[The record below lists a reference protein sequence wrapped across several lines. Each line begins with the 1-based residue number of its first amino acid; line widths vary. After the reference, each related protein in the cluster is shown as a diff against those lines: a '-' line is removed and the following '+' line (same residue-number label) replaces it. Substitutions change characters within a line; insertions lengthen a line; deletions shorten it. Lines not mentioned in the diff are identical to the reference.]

1 MSANSN
7 MEPRDRPHG
16 GGPMMSSKKKFGKNL
31 NKLTKPPSQPLPSTS
46 SSNRTGSDRNGL
58 LLLSTKRGGNASGGI
73 LAGNKFNSVSSNGNG
88 QEALSLG
95 VSGPVTLQDGN
106 NTEQNQPVDAWGV
119 STNGNGAPPAPAISD
134 VHKTKLSNEG
144 PSTHGKKKQEQNT
157 NLSSDDVKPGV
168 AAKRKDQNID
178 IDTSDGRGPVTHERA
193 GPENERD
200 SMSGNP
206 TTIAF
211 KTSDSVYSRGS
222 PVPSHIALQPL
233 GRTKG
238 TTNAINDPP
247 RIISASSRSRVPE
260 IKQRTP
266 SDLYRPPNSLAN
278 ADTPK
283 QQRQNNTDNNDAV
296 ANNTR
301 NTQETS
307 HGRGE
312 FSRNSDDQVP
322 MIHLASYDDR
332 DRGEQN
338 KSAGPRMLFDPKS
351 GSMVAAPAR
360 DEGQPKSS
368 RKDRQK
374 GKGRGRDKDKRDSKQ
389 SGGSGNQ
396 NGMPKERKSK
406 GKKDESAKEK
416 SRRGDPTDH
425 TGVSDKSKKN
435 KKKSE
440 AIRLPRTCGV
450 LYVRGES
457 GSCVCADGVDGDQGY
472 GSHSVPGGQLRNPG
486 EHKKFLKMNDQ
497 EKAGAPEYQTTNTPQ
512 KHELNDNIDQN
523 DIVSDSMATASLFG
537 QSSSSPVQVDWVKPN
552 EKIELMIGVSNSPTL
567 QATAN
572 PWAPCATTPSI
583 HKSNEDQS
591 STDEPP
597 MFHNTQFY
605 KEEEED
611 EEEEEE
617 DTMQPFIGL
626 GFDPTEN
633 MDSVVQSPSNLDKS
647 IDIDNFVFGSLSLG
661 EAAKGLEP
669 STQNIFG
676 FGTPWGAGGKS
687 KNVSRVLD
695 WTPGALDEDNDESD
709 LHHDFFAQ
717 QRPYA
722 QDEVGTEMNATPLQQ
737 GEK

>member
-1 MSANSN
+1 
-7 MEPRDRPHG
+7 
-16 GGPMMSSKKKFGKNL
+16 
-31 NKLTKPPSQPLPSTS
+31 
-46 SSNRTGSDRNGL
+46 
-58 LLLSTKRGGNASGGI
+58 
-73 LAGNKFNSVSSNGNG
+73 LAGNKFNSTSSNG
-88 QEALSLG
+88 QEALSFG
-95 VSGPVTLQDGN
+95 VSGSVTPQDGN
-106 NTEQNQPVDAWGV
+106 NIEQNQPVDAWGV
-119 STNGNGAPPAPAISD
+119 STNGAAPSPATSD
-134 VHKTKLSNEG
+134 VQKTKLSNDI
-144 PSTHGKKKQEQNT
+144 PLARGKKKQEQNA
-157 NLSSDDVKPGV
+157 NSSSDDAKPGV

-178 IDTSDGRGPVTHERA
+178 TSNGRGPMSHER
-193 GPENERD
+193 GGIEKERD
-200 SMSGNP
+200 SLSGKP
-206 TTIAF
+206 ATIAF
-211 KTSDSVYSRGS
+211 KTNSDSLYSRGS

-238 TTNAINDPP
+238 TSNAMNDPP

-266 SDLYRPPNSLAN
+266 SDLYRPPNSLTN
-278 ADTPK
+278 GNTPK
-283 QQRQNNTDNNDAV
+283 QQRQNNSDNNDAV

-301 NTQETS
+301 NTQES
-307 HGRGE
+307 PHGRGE

-322 MIHLASYDDR
+322 IIHLASYDDR

-389 SGGSGNQ
+389 SGGSSNQ
-396 NGMPKERKSK
+396 NGTLKERKSK
-406 GKKDESAKEK
+406 GKKDDAAKEK
-416 SRRGDPTDH
+416 SRRGDPTEH
-425 TGVSDKSKKN
+425 TGASDKSKKN

-450 LYVRGES
+450 LYVREES

-486 EHKKFLKMNDQ
+486 EHKKFLQMNDQ
-497 EKAGAPEYQTTNTPQ
+497 EKSGAAEYQTTNTPQ
-512 KHELNDNIDQN
+512 KHELKENIEQN
-523 DIVSDSMATASLFG
+523 DIVNDSMATASLFG
-537 QSSSSPVQVDWVKPN
+537 PSSSPVHVDWVKPN
-552 EKIELMIGVSNSPTL
+552 EKIELMIGVNNSPTL

-572 PWAPCATTPSI
+572 PWAPCASTPSI
-583 HKSNEDQS
+583 QKSNEDQS

-597 MFHNTQFY
+597 IFQNTQFY
-605 KEEEED
+605 KEEEE
-611 EEEEEE
+611 EEEDE

-695 WTPGALDEDNDESD
+695 WTPGALDEDNDESE
-709 LHHDFFAQ
+709 LPHNLFAQ

-722 QDEVGTEMNATPLQQ
+722 QQDEVETEMNETTLQQ